1 MSCGGGVI
9 RGMSCGGGVIRE
21 NSLWWRCYIRG
32 HVLWWRCYKG
42 ACPVVEV
49 L

>member
-9 RGMSCGGGVIRE
+9 RGMSCGEGV
-21 NSLWWRCYIRG
+21 IRG

-42 ACPVVEV
+42 ASPVVEV

>member
-21 NSLWWRCYIRG
+21 NFLWWRCYIRG